1 MKAGSPELR
10 SFVNFILKKNPAKR
24 PDADIVLQHPFIKK
38 YAEIETSEELCNLIY
53 AYNWFFIVFLLF
65 SNWWKP
71 INYYTEFKYIN
82 CSLLIVLLL
91 YQCDAG

>member
-38 YAEIETSEELCNLIY
+38 YSEIETSEELCNLIY
-53 AYNWFFIVFLLF
+53 VYN
-65 SNWWKP
+65 
-71 INYYTEFKYIN
+71 
-82 CSLLIVLLL
+82 
-91 YQCDAG
+91 